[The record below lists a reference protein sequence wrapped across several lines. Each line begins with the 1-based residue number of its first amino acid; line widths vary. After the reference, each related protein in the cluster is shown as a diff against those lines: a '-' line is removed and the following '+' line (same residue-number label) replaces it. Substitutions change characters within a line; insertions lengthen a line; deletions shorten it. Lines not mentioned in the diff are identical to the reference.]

1 MFRKAILVV
10 LETLLLFAAFG
21 TGSFLPVFGVL
32 PMWRVGVSPAHW
44 LVVDGLVLMLAVFFI
59 ILGIAAALRRFRP
72 AVSLSALSLVLAL
85 ALGFAMKFGLVERVA
100 GGR

>member
-21 TGSFLPVFGVL
+21 LGSFLPVFGVL
-32 PMWRVGVSPAHW
+32 PMWRVAVSPVHW
-44 LVVDGLVLMLAVFFI
+44 LVVDGLVLMLAVFLI
-59 ILGIAAALRRFRP
+59 ILGIAAALRRLRS
-72 AVSLSALSLVLAL
+72 AAALSALSLALAM